1 MFIYIK
7 YNIIRISIEL
17 RNKFLKFLNISNLS
31 HSNSTLITNLHRVKL
46 LKKKKEYPKKKKISI
61 L

>member
-31 HSNSTLITNLHRVKL
+31 HSTSSLITNLRRVKL
-46 LKKKKEYPKKKKISI
+46 LKKKRITQKEKN
-61 L
+61 